1 MAVPLDNFYVNVCH
15 IQNGYLKVGG
25 IVASGIAEN
34 EFLRHVGQ
42 SSSHLMWFLGAG
54 ASRSSGLPTATDI
67 SWDLKRRIYCA
78 QQNQDIKVHD
88 VSNKAIQSRIQG
100 YMDSQGFPP
109 LWDAREYSF
118 YFEQYF
124 GKDYSAQ
131 QKYLREALSTKKI
144 VSTIGYRALAA
155 LLHMGWARLLFTT
168 NFDEVVETAYSAMAG
183 LNLSTFHLEGAY
195 AAVDALNAD
204 QFPLYVKLH
213 GDFRYQSVKNLSSDL
228 LHNEQQLQKCFIAAA
243 ARFGV
248 IVAGY
253 SGRDEN
259 VMSMFRQA
267 IDQNNAF
274 PHGLFWTAPRIS
286 GIAQNVHELI
296 EYAQARGIRSGVV
309 QVGTFDEML
318 SKIWRH
324 TTGKPS
330 ELDEKVRSASIRPV
344 SIPLPPPGGLYPML
358 RTNALRITRLP
369 EACGAVEYAG
379 DVDIGDVRS
388 RLFKAKP
395 DCTLAYTD
403 RVLFWGE
410 RTQVEKVMDPERI
423 RATSTF
429 ALDDL
434 ARTVDESG
442 IVKAFI
448 EETVA
453 RAMTVN
459 KPLFLRKSGRIWYA
473 VVNHEHAAHDMFMP
487 LRHKLGFKGAP
498 SPIHGPVAGLRDVY
512 WAEAVSLRLEERNDT
527 LWLLLRP
534 DIWISPLRE
543 RQNATDFLRQR
554 KLKRWNK
561 QSFEV
566 LSAWIGILLGAI
578 GGARVAEVTA
588 YPGSQYSATFEIST
602 RSAFSKRSSAN
613 G

>member
-1 MAVPLDNFYVNVCH
+1 
-15 IQNGYLKVGG
+15 
-25 IVASGIAEN
+25 
-34 EFLRHVGQ
+34 
-42 SSSHLMWFLGAG
+42 MWFLGAG

-78 QQNQDIKVHD
+78 QQNQDIQVHD
-88 VSNKAIQSRIQG
+88 VSNKAIQTRIQG

-118 YFEQYF
+118 YFEQFF
-124 GKDYSAQ
+124 GNDYSAQ

-144 VSTIGYRALAA
+144 ASTIGYRALAA
-155 LLHMGWARLLFTT
+155 LLHMGRARLVFTT

-183 LNLSTFHLEGAY
+183 QNLSTFHLEGAY

-204 QFPLYVKLH
+204 QFPIYVKLH
-213 GDFRYQSVKNLSSDL
+213 GDFRYQNVKNLSSDL
-228 LHNEQQLQKCFIAAA
+228 LHNDQQLQKCYIAAA

-253 SGRDEN
+253 SGRDDN

-274 PHGLFWTAPRIS
+274 PYGLFWTAPRIS
-286 GIAQNVHELI
+286 GIAPNVHELI

-309 QVGTFDEML
+309 QAGTFDEML

-324 TTGKPS
+324 TTGKPR

-344 SIPLPPPGGLYPML
+344 SIPLPPPGGLFPIL
-358 RTNALRITRLP
+358 RTNALRITQLP
-369 EACGAVEYAG
+369 EACGVVEYAG

-388 RLFKAKP
+388 RLFEAKP

-403 RVLFWGE
+403 RVLYWGD
-410 RTQVEKVMDPERI
+410 RAQIEKVMDPERI

-434 ARTVDESG
+434 AKTVDGSG
-442 IVKAFI
+442 IVKAFV
-448 EETVA
+448 EEAIA
-453 RAMTVN
+453 RALTVD
-459 KPLFLRKSGRIWYA
+459 KPLYLGKSGRTWYA
-473 VVNHEHAAHDMFMP
+473 AVKHEHAEHDLFSA
-487 LRHKLGFKGAP
+487 LQLKLGFNGALGRV
-498 SPIHGPVAGLRDVY
+498 HGKVPGLHDVY
-512 WAEAVSLRLEERNDT
+512 WSEAVSLRIEERNGA

-543 RQNATDFLRQR
+543 RQSATEFLRQR
-554 KLKRWNK
+554 KLKRYNN
-561 QSFEV
+561 QSFDV
-566 LSAWIGILLGAI
+566 LSAWIGILLGAV

-602 RSAFSKRSSAN
+602 RSAYSKRSTAN